1 MTNATT
7 INYYSHLTDISC
19 EHGGIN
25 AVNDHFIGAIRIDP
39 ERLCETPPAREKNC
53 YLSAQIN

>member
-19 EHGGIN
+19 EHGGIKE
-25 AVNDHFIGAIRIDP
+25 VNDHFMGATQNDP
-39 ERLCETPPAREKNC
+39 EAFRATPPAREKNC